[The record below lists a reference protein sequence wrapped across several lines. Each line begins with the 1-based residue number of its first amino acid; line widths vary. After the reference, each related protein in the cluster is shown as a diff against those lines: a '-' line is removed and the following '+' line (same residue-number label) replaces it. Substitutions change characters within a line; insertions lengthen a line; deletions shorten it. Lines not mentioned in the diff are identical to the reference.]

1 MKKKKIV
8 SVTSVF
14 LALMILT
21 SGIAFACGDG
31 NCEECSVAAE
41 EMDISAVEKNVRMAL
56 PAKAGKVTRV
66 KETPLPGIFEVL
78 TDGDQILYMDGAGS
92 YLLLGQLIDLK
103 TKMNL
108 TEAAKPQREVDF
120 ASLPLENAIKYGS
133 GKRKI
138 VTFED
143 PDCGYCRK
151 LHPELKTLIKNEDV
165 EVYTFLFPLRSK
177 AKSESIWCSDDP
189 AGSLDAAFEGRPVQT
204 KSCDNPLDENIE
216 LGRRLGIRGTPMII
230 LDNGKQIPGYTQAD
244 AIKGSLGI

>member
-8 SVTSVF
+8 SVASAF
-14 LALMILT
+14 LVLMILT
-21 SGIAFACGDG
+21 TGILFACGDG
-31 NCEECSVAAE
+31 DCEECSVAAKE
-41 EMDISAVEKNVRMAL
+41 VDISAVEENVRKAL

-78 TDGDQILYMDGAGS
+78 TDTGQVLYMDETGA

-120 ASLPLENAIKYGS
+120 ASLPLDNAIKYGS

-138 VTFED
+138 ATFED

-151 LHPELKTLIKNEDV
+151 LHPELKALIKNEDV

-177 AKSESIWCSDDP
+177 VKSESIWCSDDP
-189 AGSLDAAFEGRPVQT
+189 AASLDAAFEGKTVEA

-230 LDNGKQIPGYTQAD
+230 LDNGKQIPGYMKAD
-244 AIKGSLGI
+244 TIKSALEL